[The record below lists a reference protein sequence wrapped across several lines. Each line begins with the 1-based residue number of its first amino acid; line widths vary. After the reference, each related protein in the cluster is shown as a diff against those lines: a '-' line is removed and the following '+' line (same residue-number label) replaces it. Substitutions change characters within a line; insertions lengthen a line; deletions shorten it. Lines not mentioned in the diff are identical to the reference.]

1 MPNLQIL
8 VADDVPINFL
18 AIEPVIEQ
26 CGCTPVFATNGREA
40 LAHYLRAD
48 CKLVLLDMRMPVLDG
63 LGATRVIRALE
74 QQTDWRSGLPR
85 RVPIV
90 VMSAS
95 REDRRMAMEAGCDE
109 FLPKPIDRE
118 TLVQV
123 LGKYLGQ
130 PAMSMYSTV
139 NCRLSRP

>member
-1 MPNLQIL
+1 MPNSQIL

-26 CGCTPVFATNGREA
+26 CGCTPVFAANGREA
-40 LAHYLRAD
+40 VAHYLQSN
-48 CKLVLLDMRMPVLDG
+48 CKLVLLDLRMPVLDG
-63 LGATRVIRALE
+63 LGATRVIREVE
-74 QQTDWRSGLPR
+74 QQTDWRAGLPT

-95 REDRRMAMEAGCDE
+95 MDDRRAALEAGCDE
-109 FLPKPIDRE
+109 FLLKPLQQD
-118 TLVQV
+118 TLVRV